1 MTSDAP
7 RGASILSSVHRSA
20 FAARS
25 LAASFVAVLFSS
37 CASPPGRLTFEVDSR
52 APPDIVNACRLAD
65 HRCSRCHP
73 IERIINGR
81 VSSFEQWQA
90 VVHRMSLQLGSAI
103 AVEEEPALVRC
114 LTYVTLGP
122 NALPRTSESESQRS
136 AP

>member
-7 RGASILSSVHRSA
+7 AGALSLSSVPSSA
-20 FAARS
+20 FTARS
-25 LAASFVAVLFSS
+25 LAATFAAALFSS
-37 CASPPGRLTFEVDSR
+37 CASPPGRLTLEVDSH
-52 APPDIVNACRLAD
+52 APPDIVIACRLAD

-73 IERIINGR
+73 IERIVNGR
-81 VSSFEQWQA
+81 VSSFEQWEA
-90 VVHRMSLQLGSAI
+90 VVHRMSLQQGSAI